1 MLFTPDSTPF
11 FSCGAGN
18 GGLVDEITASLQ
30 WNPKSILENL
40 SSVELKLNLVNEN
53 WLQPNDSAKV
63 QF

>member
-40 SSVELKLNLVNEN
+40 SLVELKLNLVNEN

>member
-30 WNPKSILENL
+30 WNPKSILENF
-40 SSVELKLNLVNEN
+40 SSVQLKLTLVNEN

>member
-40 SSVELKLNLVNEN
+40 SSVELKLNLVNKN